1 MRAPARAAGPEI
13 GVADDRVLMAGG
25 AEADRVV
32 AEWRANG
39 VDVVRIFAQ
48 STRIERW
55 GWSELDASVAR
66 VRGAGMEP
74 ILTVVGPRVRPARR
88 RSRRSR
94 ARWRRATA
102 GRSIAHRLERANL
115 PGWLLPQ
122 ATCSHGRCSPVAP
135 HLYRGLVRA
144 ARPAIHAA
152 DPGAQV
158 LIGAMSSRGQDL
170 RKTDVTERPMVF
182 LRALGCV
189 DARWRRLRTGYCKDF
204 KPATADGFAFHPHG
218 TLNSPDRPYPNA
230 DDVNLASLGRL
241 EGALDRLQRGGRLL
255 ATTPRLG
262 LYLDEYG
269 YQTRPPDKT
278 AGVSLATQDRWL
290 QRAAYRAWRDPRV
303 KLLVQYQWLDEP
315 VRPPFS
321 GWQSGLRFVNGKPK
335 PALAH
340 FDTPMALDAARS
352 RLWGRRG
359 RAARRRCGSSGGC
372 AAREVRPLATVQTN
386 ARGYWT
392 LKRRLTRGARYRFRT
407 ALATSASFRRL
418 GACRGKLKAAF
429 GGLVEAPW
437 CCGGALAGPL
447 PSPPFA
453 GAQHGF
459 GFLEPFALKLQQLL
473 CIAVVDGEE
482 VRAVGQVRRAI
493 LAGLDAGQR
502 GLQVGA
508 HRLEAFE
515 HRGGVDE
522 VGGGQADHRL
532 VLDSRQRRGRADP
545 VRVRPPPFS
554 ARRPPSAPAPRRSWP
569 RPAPPPPPPR

>member
-1 MRAPARAAGPEI
+1 MRPTLLLLLLLMLSAPARAAGPEI

-25 AEADRVV
+25 ARSDRVV

-39 VDVVRIFAQ
+39 VDVVRVFAQ

-74 ILTVVGPRVRPARR
+74 VLTVVGPRVRPDKTKFAAFAGEVAARYGAVVDR
-88 RSRRSR
+88 YIV
-94 ARWRRATA
+94 WN
-102 GRSIAHRLERANL
+102 EPNL

-122 ATCSHGRCSPVAP
+122 AACSHGRCTPVAP

-144 ARPAIHAA
+144 ARPAIQAA

-170 RKTDVTERPMVF
+170 RAKDVTERPMVF

-189 DARWRRLRTGYCKDF
+189 DARWHRLRSGYCKDF

-218 TLNSPDRPYPNA
+218 TLNSPDRPYPNS

-255 ATTPRLG
+255 PTTRRFG

-315 VRPPFS
+315 LRPPFA

-340 FDTPMALDAARS
+340 FDTPMQVDPARS
-352 RLWGRRG
+352 RLWGQARPGGVQTVRVERRLRG
-359 RAARRRCGSSGGC
+359 AKRYAL
-372 AAREVRPLATVQTN
+372 LATVRTDG
-386 ARGYWT
+386 RGYWT
-392 LKRRLTRGARYRFRT
+392 LRRRLARGARYRFRT
-407 ALATSASFRRL
+407 ATATSAGFRR
-418 GACRGKLKAAF
+418 
-429 GGLVEAPW
+429 
-437 CCGGALAGPL
+437 
-447 PSPPFA
+447 
-453 GAQHGF
+453 
-459 GFLEPFALKLQQLL
+459 
-473 CIAVVDGEE
+473 
-482 VRAVGQVRRAI
+482 
-493 LAGLDAGQR
+493 
-502 GLQVGA
+502 
-508 HRLEAFE
+508 
-515 HRGGVDE
+515 
-522 VGGGQADHRL
+522 
-532 VLDSRQRRGRADP
+532 
-545 VRVRPPPFS
+545 
-554 ARRPPSAPAPRRSWP
+554 
-569 RPAPPPPPPR
+569 